1 MFSVGRKWR
10 ERMTSPKSPT
20 LLKKKDKKQQYTIN
34 PLDYH
39 TRMEGSIS
47 VVLYLKVL
55 SFILFFLFKKKQFM
69 MQYKILS
76 LRTAFLK
83 HWGNNNV
90 QHYGWSSIYGTGVFF
105 FLCCRFRRLPNF
117 TLTAVKLRQSH
128 KNKITGRMS
137 RTKVH
142 YTYRRQVNPLAQ
154 ITSPVIKNNICVL
167 YIWKEKRSCKGFCN
181 IVMVH
186 RLRDI
191 CVTTLAEK
199 ECRRGKQKTKKK
211 IKSWTSFIV

>member
-1 MFSVGRKWR
+1 
-10 ERMTSPKSPT
+10 
-20 LLKKKDKKQQYTIN
+20 
-34 PLDYH
+34 
-39 TRMEGSIS
+39 
-47 VVLYLKVL
+47 
-55 SFILFFLFKKKQFM
+55 

-211 IKSWTSFIV
+211 IKRWTSFIV

>member
-55 SFILFFLFKKKQFM
+55 SFILFFYLKKSNLWCNTKSYLLEQPFWNTEVIIM
-69 MQYKILS
+69 Y
-76 LRTAFLK
+76 
-83 HWGNNNV
+83 
-90 QHYGWSSIYGTGVFF
+90 SIMDGHRSMEQGFFF

-211 IKSWTSFIV
+211 IKRWTSFIV